1 MSKLRVL
8 VTDADT
14 HKALAIVRGLG
25 DRHEVWTTADW
36 PLALA
41 AWSRYTRRHVTHS
54 FKGNA
59 DFCSWVSTLCRD
71 NRIQVVIPPEEASS
85 VLLAREAAR
94 FRESGIAIA
103 SLPLDALEK
112 VVDKTR
118 TLEAAQAIGIRVPP
132 TESPSDA
139 ADLILAARRLGYPV
153 VIKPRSTQ
161 FWNGT
166 RFVSSKAIGYATSD
180 EQLHRLVRQLEPG
193 APPPIIQK
201 FIAGSGVGVSMLI
214 DYDGEILAEFAHR
227 RLRDYR
233 PTGSGSVLRESIA
246 LTPELR
252 NSSARLLRTLG
263 CHGIAMVEY
272 RIESG
277 SGDAYLMEI
286 NGRFWGSLQLAI
298 DSGVN
303 FPALLVDW
311 VTGNRFDK
319 PSYKTG
325 VILRWW
331 AGDLVRT
338 LRVLKGRPA
347 GFAGSF
353 PSRSSALREF
363 IGRQPKGTRNEI
375 LQWRDCMPSFIEPIS
390 VMRKLIA

>member
-8 VTDADT
+8 VTDADSP
-14 HKALAIVRGLG
+14 KALAIVRGLG
-25 DRHEVWTTADW
+25 HQHEVWTTADS

-41 AWSRYTRRHVTHS
+41 AWSRYTRRHATYPFS
-54 FKGNA
+54 GTA
-59 DFCSWVSTLCRD
+59 EFCSWVLAMCRE
-71 NRIQVVIPPEEASS
+71 NQIQVVIPLEESS
-85 VLLAREAAR
+85 SMLLAREAGH
-94 FRESGIAIA
+94 FRENGIAVA
-103 SLPLDALEK
+103 SLSLDALEK
-112 VVDKTR
+112 VVDKTK
-118 TLEAAQAIGIRVPP
+118 TLEAAQRIGIRVPP
-132 TESPSDA
+132 SESPSNVA
-139 ADLILAARRLGYPV
+139 GIIVAARRLGYPV

-161 FWNGT
+161 FWDGT
-166 RFVSSKAIGYATSD
+166 RFVASKAIGYANSD
-180 EQLHRLVRQLEPG
+180 EQLRTLVERLELD
-193 APPPIIQK
+193 APTPIVQK
-201 FIAGSGVGVSMLI
+201 FISGSGVGVSMLM
-214 DYDGEILAEFAHR
+214 DRDGNILAEFAHR

-246 LTPELR
+246 LRPELR
-252 NSSARLLRTLG
+252 DSSARLLRDLG
-263 CHGIAMVEY
+263 CCGIAMVEW

-311 VTGNRFDK
+311 LTGTRFEK

-325 VILRWW
+325 VVLRWW

-338 LRVLKGRPA
+338 LRVLKGRPS
-347 GFAGSF
+347 GFVGSF
-353 PSRSSALREF
+353 PSRLSALRDF

-375 LQWRDCMPSFIEPIS
+375 LQWRDCLPSLIEPIS